1 MTAKI
6 NSKGR
11 GRPRAFDMDAALGT
25 AQALFHEHGYD
36 AVGVAA
42 ITEAL
47 GINPPSFYAAFGSK
61 AGLFEKVLDRYA
73 SCALPIETLLAPNR
87 PPAQAIGD
95 LLETAARIYA
105 ADPQATGCLV
115 LEAARASGDPQ
126 SAARAQAVKSASRE
140 YVRAFVAQTH
150 AGQADLIADYVVS
163 MMSGLSAGA
172 REGWNAERLGAVAR
186 MSAPL
191 ITAMLE

>member
-6 NSKGR
+6 NPKGR
-11 GRPRAFDMDAALGT
+11 GRPRGFDVDAALGT

-61 AGLFEKVLDRYA
+61 AGLFEQVLERYSA
-73 SCALPIETLLAPNR
+73 CALPLEDILAPGR
-87 PPAQAIGD
+87 PPAEALAK
-95 LLETAARIYA
+95 LLEAAARFYA
-105 ADPQATGCLV
+105 ADPHTTGCLV
-115 LEAARASGDPQ
+115 LESARASGDPH
-126 SAARAQAVKSASRE
+126 SAAKAQALKAASRD
-140 YVRAFVAQTH
+140 YVRAFVARTH
-150 AGQADLIADYVVS
+150 AGMADLVADYVVS

-172 REGWNAERLGAVAR
+172 REGWSAERLGAVAR

-191 ITAMLE
+191 LAAMLA